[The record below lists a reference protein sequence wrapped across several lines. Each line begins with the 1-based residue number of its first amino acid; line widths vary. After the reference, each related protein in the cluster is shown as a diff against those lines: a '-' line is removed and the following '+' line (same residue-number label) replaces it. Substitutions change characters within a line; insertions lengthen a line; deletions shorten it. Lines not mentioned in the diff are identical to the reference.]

1 MPGIDNDQQNR
12 IKHFKLTQVSSQ
24 GLIRKKKS
32 TYRQTVII
40 PFNYCVCKPISK
52 IKLQIQT
59 GFLNQIL
66 YSTYSTEY
74 FLLDS
79 LITMLGI
86 IYSSNSFMVKVLVYG
101 CHLWIL
107 RICTLQSH
115 SQTFCYPLNVLAILM
130 LCHILNLVKTWQL
143 IPTYSNHVM
152 EAIVSSSSFK
162 KCNLNR
168 HDIMKLVNEYHRHS
182 QYSIT

>member
-86 IYSSNSFMVKVLVYG
+86 IYSSNSFMVKVVYG
-101 CHLWIL
+101 CHLWVL

-130 LCHILNLVKTWQL
+130 LCRIH
-143 IPTYSNHVM
+143 
-152 EAIVSSSSFK
+152 
-162 KCNLNR
+162 
-168 HDIMKLVNEYHRHS
+168 
-182 QYSIT
+182 